1 MKILFFIGGM
11 ERGGAERVISIL
23 ANNYA
28 EKGHSVEIGLLLS
41 EKVQYQLHKDIKII
55 DFTCSNKS
63 YIRNVPRWILNIR
76 KHISISKP
84 DCIVSFVGRINMLVL
99 TSTIGFNIPIVV
111 SERNDP
117 KHDGR
122 GKLLQCYCNHIYKTA
137 KSIVFQTEYEK
148 SCFSKT
154 LNSKSIVISN
164 PISVSITENKHERL
178 EIVTAGRLMPQKNQ
192 KLLINAFSRIHKRFP
207 NIVLKI
213 YGEGIL
219 RKDLQDLINKYGL
232 EKSITLCGNVEDLHE
247 RISGARIFVLTS
259 EFEGQSNALLEAMM
273 LGIPCISTNYS
284 GANEIINNNVNGILV
299 EKGNVKE
306 LESAMTLLLTNKEL
320 RNSIIKQGIKT
331 CKKYKKE
338 IVVEKW
344 EEIIN
349 IYDNK

>member
-41 EKVQYQLHKDIKII
+41 NKVKYKLHKDIKII

-63 YIRNVPRWILNIR
+63 YIKNLPIWILKIR
-76 KHISISKP
+76 KHISMSKP

-99 TSTIGFNIPIVV
+99 TAGIGLNIPIIV

-122 GKLLQCYCNHIYKTA
+122 GNILQWYCNNIYKTA
-137 KSIVFQTEYEK
+137 KSIVFQTKYEK
-148 SCFSKT
+148 SCFSKK
-154 LNSKSIVISN
+154 LDCKSIVISN
-164 PISVSITENKHERL
+164 PISVSMIENVEKKL

-192 KLLINAFSRIHKRFP
+192 KLLIDTFSRIHKSFP
-207 NIVLKI
+207 NISLKI

-219 RKDLQDLINKYGL
+219 RQDLQNLINNYEL
-232 EKSITLCGNVEDLHE
+232 EKSITLCGNVEDLHK

-284 GANEIINNNVNGILV
+284 GADEIISNNVNGLLV
-299 EKGNVKE
+299 EKGNIKE
-306 LESAMTLLLTNKEL
+306 LESAIILLLTNEEL
-320 RNSIIKQGIKT
+320 RKVIIKNGIET
-331 CKKYKKE
+331 AKKYKKE
-338 IVVEKW
+338 IVLKQW
-344 EEIIN
+344 EEVIN
-349 IYDNK
+349 IY